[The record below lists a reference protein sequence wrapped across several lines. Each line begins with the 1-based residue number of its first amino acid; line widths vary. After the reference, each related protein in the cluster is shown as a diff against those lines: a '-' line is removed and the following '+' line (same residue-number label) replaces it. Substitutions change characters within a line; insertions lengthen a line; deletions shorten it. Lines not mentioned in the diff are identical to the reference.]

1 VSVSKDKPLPPKQL
15 KASQILAQIDEE
27 SEANDM
33 EVSTSSSIGLWTSP
47 HPFPLPMLHH
57 FTWFRPVMCV
67 AGTRRSLPTN
77 PNSTTSTQLYY
88 TEPNPLTTF
97 PRLVP
102 FLVYID
108 SLHPNHIVRGGY
120 DNLHN
125 ILQLHFTSKLHLHFT
140 TLSRRAEKNS
150 VPHYPSQ

>member
-1 VSVSKDKPLPPKQL
+1 MSPRINLYHPKQL
-15 KASQILAQIDEE
+15 KASQSVAQIDEE

-33 EVSTSSSIGLWTSP
+33 EVSTSSSIGLWTSS

-57 FTWFRPVMCV
+57 FTSFRPVMCV

-77 PNSTTSTQLYY
+77 PNSNTSTKFYY
-88 TEPNPLTTF
+88 TEPNPLTPF

-102 FLVYID
+102 FTVYID

-120 DNLHN
+120 VNLHN
-125 ILQLHFTSKLHLHFT
+125 ILQLHFTTTLHLHFT
-140 TLSRRAEKNS
+140 ILSRRAEKNS